1 MPWKE
6 PSDLLR
12 AQNLLA
18 WPQPEGFKSG
28 TVELQATG
36 LRATSSY
43 ITGAV
48 RSWSLRLSM
57 VAMIGHAGAVEAF
70 SACAMI
76 RSIAE
81 MFAVHLHALSDHA

>member
-6 PSDLLR
+6 PPDFLR

-48 RSWSLRLSM
+48 RSWS
-57 VAMIGHAGAVEAF
+57 HAGAVEAF

-81 MFAVHLHALSDHA
+81 MFAVHLHALSDHP